1 MSDFID
7 ALSFLILLTSLVLI
21 ANKKAISYIRTF
33 RAQSALIA
41 LATAV
46 LGIKSIVQDGRVDV
60 IIVCVLIL
68 ILKVIF
74 IPNYLGKTRA
84 NVLYT
89 VERDYRFNIPVS
101 IIICCGFVVFSYFSV
116 SAIDGLNTGEMMIH
130 LVNAVSVILIGL
142 FFMISRKNAI
152 GQIVGFLIIENGL
165 FVTALFATEGMP
177 LIVDIGIFVDL
188 LTAVMILG
196 IMVFRISEKFDSI
209 YINKLNSLKG

>member
-46 LGIKSIVQDGRVDV
+46 LGIKSIVEDGRVDV

>member
-46 LGIKSIVQDGRVDV
+46 LGIKSIVEDGRVDV

-74 IPNYLGKTRA
+74 IPNYLGRTRA

>member
-46 LGIKSIVQDGRVDV
+46 LGIKSIVEDGRVDV

-152 GQIVGFLIIENGL
+152 GQIIGFLIIENGL

-177 LIVDIGIFVDL
+177 LVVDIGIFVDL

>member
-7 ALSFLILLTSLVLI
+7 ALSILILLTSLVLI
-21 ANKKAISYIRTF
+21 ANKRANSYIRTF
-33 RAQSALIA
+33 RVQSALIA

-46 LGIKSIVQDGRVDV
+46 LGIKSIVEDGRVDV
-60 IIVCVLIL
+60 IIVCMIIIV
-68 ILKVIF
+68 LKVIF

-152 GQIVGFLIIENGL
+152 GQIIGFLIIENGL

-177 LIVDIGIFVDL
+177 LVVDIGIFVDL
-188 LTAVMILG
+188 LTAVMVLG